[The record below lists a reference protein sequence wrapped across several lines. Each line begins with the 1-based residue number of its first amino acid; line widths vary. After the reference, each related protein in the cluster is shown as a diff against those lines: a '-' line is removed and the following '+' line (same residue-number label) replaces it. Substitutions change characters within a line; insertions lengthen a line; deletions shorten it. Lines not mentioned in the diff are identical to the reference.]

1 MKNDLTCAVAR
12 DLMPS
17 YVDGLTSAESNE
29 ALERHAEGCA
39 DCRARLDAM
48 RRSEEDAAPA
58 EADKVVDYMSAM
70 YRKTLRRT
78 VALVAAAVAI
88 IAVVLV
94 LRLYVFGIP
103 APLYQMNYGA
113 REGQDFVEIH
123 ASSSNPNK
131 GMLWHMDDSEPG
143 VLRITARIVNKSPLR
158 QTEDFSYTADR
169 DSAKDLDIYLNDTL
183 MISQGIVISSAARD
197 LYDAQT
203 PYVGDAPALGSIAI
217 ALGIYEDVGMFDFAL
232 QTSREPYGCTL
243 RFENYSGAGV
253 VRSGGG
259 LLSEEAA
266 LLNLRM
272 QQKAPLFLAAVGN
285 LSQLSWT
292 YYDESGQVQ
301 TQTVTVDEVNAALPE
316 WVAAYNEANGTDWE
330 PLSSIKD
337 YAASPLLLEQ
347 LSRIMTVV
355 R

>member
-29 ALERHAEGCA
+29 ALERHVEGCA

-48 RRSEEDAAPA
+48 RRSEENAAPA

-78 VALVAAAVAI
+78 AAIVAAVVAI

-103 APLYQMNYGA
+103 APLYQMDYGA
-113 REGQDFVEIH
+113 SEAEDFVEIH
-123 ASSSNPNK
+123 ASSSDPNK

-143 VLRITARIVNKSPLR
+143 VLRITARVVNKSPLR
-158 QTEDFSYTADR
+158 QTEDFSYTVDR
-169 DSAKDLDIYLNDTL
+169 DSVQDLDIYLNDTL
-183 MISQGIVISSAARD
+183 MISKGMLISFTARD
-197 LYDAQT
+197 LYNAQT
-203 PYVGDAPALGSIAI
+203 PYVGNAPALGSIAN

-232 QTSREPYGCTL
+232 QTDREPYGCTL
-243 RFENYSGAGV
+243 RFENHYGV
-253 VRSGGG
+253 GVMMTGGG

-272 QQKAPLFLAAVGN
+272 EQRAPLFLATVGN
-285 LSQLSWT
+285 LSWLAWS
-292 YYDESGQVQ
+292 YNDESGEVQ
-301 TQTVTVDEVNAALPE
+301 TQTITVEEVNAALPE
-316 WVAAYNEANGTDWE
+316 WVAAYNQANGTDFE
-330 PLSSIKD
+330 PLESIKD

-347 LSRIMTVV
+347 LCRIMTVV